1 MRVLLTND
9 DGIDA
14 PGLKALA
21 DVLSRDAEVWIV
33 APQHERS
40 AMSHSL
46 TMHKPLRLQS
56 RGERRFAVSG
66 TPADCV
72 YLGLHHLLPASPDL
86 VVSGINHG
94 GNLGADVHYS
104 GTVAG
109 AREACLHGVP
119 AVAVSLYDLPDDQ
132 DMFWTTA
139 ANTTARILAALGQRP
154 LPPQVFLNVNVP
166 NVPAD
171 KLRGIRAAR
180 LGDRLYHPRVDERID
195 PRGRPYVWIGG
206 PHAGFGDVEDAD
218 GTLVVAGWATATPLS
233 AVLTD
238 EAALVGLRAWTDR
251 P

>member
-14 PGLKALA
+14 PGLAALA
-21 DVLSRDAEVWIV
+21 DQLAPHAEVWTV

-72 YLGLHHLLPASPDL
+72 YLGLHHLLPAPPDL

-119 AVAVSLYDLPDDQ
+119 AVAVSLYYLPADQ
-132 DMFWTTA
+132 EMFWATA
-139 ANTTARILAALGQRP
+139 AVTTARVVKALAVRP

-166 NVPAD
+166 NVPLE

-206 PHAGFGDVEDAD
+206 PHAAFGDAEDAD
-218 GTLVVAGWATATPLS
+218 GRLVVAGWATATPLS

-238 EAALVGLRAWTDR
+238 EAALSDLRSWTD
-251 P
+251 PQ

>member
-1 MRVLLTND
+1 VLLTND

-14 PGLKALA
+14 PGLRALSDELA
-21 DVLSRDAEVWIV
+21 RQAEVWTV

-46 TMHKPLRLQS
+46 TMHKPLRLQD
-56 RGERRFAVSG
+56 RGERRFSVSG

-72 YLGLHHLLPASPDL
+72 YLGLHHLLPEAPDL

-109 AREACLHGVP
+109 AREACLHGVS
-119 AVAVSLYDLPDDQ
+119 AVAVSLYYLPDDRE
-132 DMFWTTA
+132 MFWATA
-139 ANTTARILAALGQRP
+139 AQTASRVVAALVERP

-166 NVPAD
+166 NVRPEA
-171 KLRGIRAAR
+171 LRGIRAAR
-180 LGDRLYHPRVDERID
+180 LGDRMYHPRVDERID

-218 GTLVVAGWATATPLS
+218 GPLVVEGWATATPLS

-238 EAALVGLRAWTDR
+238 EATLAELRAWTDH

>member
-1 MRVLLTND
+1 VLLTND

-14 PGLKALA
+14 PGLRALA
-21 DVLSRDAEVWIV
+21 DQLAPRAEVWIV

-56 RGERRFAVSG
+56 RGERRFSVSG

-72 YLGLHHLLPASPDL
+72 YLGLHHLLPEPPDL

-109 AREACLHGVP
+109 AREACLHGFP
-119 AVAVSLYDLPDDQ
+119 AVAVSLYYLPDDPE
-132 DMFWTTA
+132 MFWPTA
-139 ANTTARILAALGQRP
+139 AQTASRVVAALVERP
-154 LPPQVFLNVNVP
+154 LRPQVFLNVNVP
-166 NVPAD
+166 NVRPEQ
-171 KLRGIRAAR
+171 LRGIRAAR
-180 LGDRLYHPRVDERID
+180 LGDRMYHPRVDERID

-218 GTLVVAGWATATPLS
+218 GPLVVGGWATATPLA

-238 EAALVGLRAWTDR
+238 ETTLAELRAWTDQ